1 LRTHVAIMPPIP
13 GMVHWHSL
21 IARHA
26 KTIRSLLHKGLSA
39 LDKSVAGQ
47 ARALEPVLVRNTPKQ
62 PLHPLARIRQTQSR
76 WYSTTRRAVDGARSF
91 SSIAAGGQRGVKYD
105 KSAFPTSVIGSRV
118 QSSTGRAPF
127 ASTLRPNLTG
137 GTLGRTA
144 GGYTLG
150 SGRIGG
156 ARHFSHGPANP
167 AHVVHNVSQAVRAFF
182 ISGHKAQFDGVSPTG
197 EKRFVAVSTLQEET
211 GRKMRSL
218 PKTTPG
224 SWIDFQI
231 NPTITA
237 LTCLNSVVGYNAS
250 DSSAMATH
258 INSDGLIEALSTD
271 FSRALKELAAIQ
283 NDIKRLASLGD
294 LLITHEGTCLRVH
307 FPGCDATTV
316 ERLCEELNVR
326 RGVIHEDDAFNN
338 FVGAEM
344 ALLFPMAPSESGSVT
359 DESDGGYYYE
369 KSLGRRQ
376 IRMDDMYT
384 ATLSEH
390 YSTHSEDG
398 FEDILAGENPWLS
411 SSSSPSGFQSVRSGS
426 ALDVDEHS
434 PLEYQGF
441 EGIYRFIEELDSVR
455 R

>member
-1 LRTHVAIMPPIP
+1 MDA
-13 GMVHWHSL
+13 
-21 IARHA
+21 AR
-26 KTIRSLLHKGLSA
+26 
-39 LDKSVAGQ
+39 
-47 ARALEPVLVRNTPKQ
+47 N
-62 PLHPLARIRQTQSR
+62 
-76 WYSTTRRAVDGARSF
+76 F
-91 SSIAAGGQRGVKYD
+91 SSNAAGGQRGVKYD
-105 KSAFPTSVIGSRV
+105 KSTFPKSVIGSRV
-118 QSSTGRAPF
+118 QSTSGRAPF

-167 AHVVHNVSQAVRAFF
+167 AHVVQNVSQAVRAFF
-182 ISGHKAQFDGVSPTG
+182 ISGHKAQFDGISPMSG

-211 GRKMRSL
+211 GRKMRLL
-218 PKTTPG
+218 PRATPG

-237 LTCLNSVVGYNAS
+237 LASLNGVAGYTAS
-250 DSSAMATH
+250 GPSTMATH
-258 INSDGLIEALSTD
+258 INSEGLIEALSAD
-271 FSRALKELAAIQ
+271 FSRSLKELAAIQ

-307 FPGCDATTV
+307 FPGCDAATV

-326 RGVIHEDDAFNN
+326 RGVIHEDEAFNT

-344 ALLFPMAPSESGSVT
+344 ALLFPMAPSESGSLAE
-359 DESDGGYYYE
+359 ESDGGYYYE
-369 KSLGRRQ
+369 KPLGRRH

-384 ATLSEH
+384 ATLSEQ

-398 FEDILAGENPWLS
+398 FEDILAGENTWL
-411 SSSSPSGFQSVRSGS
+411 SSSSPSGFQSVRSAS
-426 ALDVDEHS
+426 AFDVDEHS

-441 EGIYRFIEELDSVR
+441 EGIYRFIEELDNVGR
-455 R
+455 